1 MTMDILPKLS
11 RLGAK
16 WRELANFV
24 RLPGEVRLALV
35 VRKDANLPS
44 GAVLCQCAE
53 AAVNAYKHASEKSPR
68 LLQLWNLRGEPKV
81 VLKVKNID
89 EMKTLI
95 QKADES
101 NILTSFAY
109 DKDNPNPT
117 VVGFGPHKGGE
128 LDLVTG
134 QLKLF

>member
-1 MTMDILPKLS
+1 MNILHNLS
-11 RLGAK
+11 KRLI
-16 WRELANFV
+16 
-24 RLPGEVRLALV
+24 GEVRLALV

-44 GAVLCQCAE
+44 GAVASQCAE
-53 AAVNAYKHASEKSPR
+53 AAVNAYKHASEESPR

-117 VVGFGPHKGGE
+117 VVGFGPHKGEE
-128 LDLVTG
+128 LDIVTG
-134 QLKLF
+134 QLKLL

>member
-1 MTMDILPKLS
+1 MTMNILPKLS

-44 GAVLCQCAE
+44 GAMACQCAE

-68 LLQLWNLRGEPKV
+68 LLQWWNLKGQPKI

-95 QKADES
+95 NKFDTNKDAS
-101 NILTSFAY
+101 NICENERIFLNFLEFTQIYLNF
-109 DKDNPNPT
+109 
-117 VVGFGPHKGGE
+117 
-128 LDLVTG
+128 
-134 QLKLF
+134 